1 MASEREKSPRRGMC
15 AAIVAMEGL
24 AVALAAPVMISIG
37 GVSAGLAVP
46 LGLGFFV
53 ACILVAGLLR
63 RPWAYWLGW
72 ALQVVAIGMGFLI
85 SIMFVIG
92 VIFAVLWGMADFL
105 GRKIER
111 ERAAAFAELDRII
124 AEEEASSG
132 DTASDETVS
141 DDAASGDSASRS

>member
-15 AAIVAMEGL
+15 AAIVSMEGL

-37 GVSAGLAVP
+37 GVSAGLALP

-53 ACILVAGLLR
+53 ACIVVAGLLR

-85 SIMFVIG
+85 SIMFVVG
-92 VIFAVLWGMADFL
+92 VIFAVLWGMADIL
-105 GRKIER
+105 GRKIES
-111 ERAAAFAELDRII
+111 ERAAAFEAFDRIA
-124 AEEEASSG
+124 AEESAEESAEEVAGEEA
-132 DTASDETVS
+132 EP
-141 DDAASGDSASRS
+141 R

>member
-15 AAIVAMEGL
+15 AAIISMEGL

-37 GVSAGLAVP
+37 GVSAGLALP

-53 ACILVAGLLR
+53 ACILVAGMLR

-85 SIMFVIG
+85 PIMFVVG
-92 VIFAVLWGMADFL
+92 AIFAVLWGMADIL
-105 GRKIER
+105 GRKIES
-111 ERAAAFAELDRII
+111 ERAAAFEAFDRIV
-124 AEEEASSG
+124 AEESAEESAGEEA
-132 DTASDETVS
+132 EP
-141 DDAASGDSASRS
+141 R

>member
-1 MASEREKSPRRGMC
+1 MATEREKSPRRGMC
-15 AAIVAMEGL
+15 AAIVSMEGL

-37 GVSAGLAVP
+37 GVSAALAIP

-53 ACILVAGLLR
+53 ACILVAGMLR
-63 RPWAYWLGW
+63 RPWAYGLGW

-92 VIFAVLWGMADFL
+92 AIFAVLWGLADIL

-111 ERAAAFAELDRII
+111 ERAAAFEAYDRIV
-124 AEEEASSG
+124 AEESAGGEAG
-132 DTASDETVS
+132 P
-141 DDAASGDSASRS
+141 R

>member
-15 AAIVAMEGL
+15 AAIVSMEGL

-37 GVSAGLAVP
+37 GVSAGLALP

-85 SIMFVIG
+85 SIMFVVG
-92 VIFAVLWGMADFL
+92 VIFAFLWGMADIL
-105 GRKIER
+105 GRKIES
-111 ERAAAFAELDRII
+111 ERAAAFEAFDRIA
-124 AEEEASSG
+124 AEE
-132 DTASDETVS
+132 
-141 DDAASGDSASRS
+141 DAAKVAGEEAEPR

>member
-1 MASEREKSPRRGMC
+1 MLTPMTTEREKSPRRGMC
-15 AAIVAMEGL
+15 AAIISMEGL

-37 GVSAGLAVP
+37 GVSAGLALP

-53 ACILVAGLLR
+53 ACIVVAGLLR

-85 SIMFVIG
+85 SIMFVVG
-92 VIFAVLWGMADFL
+92 VIFAVLWGLADIL

-111 ERAAAFAELDRII
+111 ERAAAFAAFDQIVAGE
-124 AEEEASSG
+124 
-132 DTASDETVS
+132 TAGETAGE
-141 DDAASGDSASRS
+141 DAGPR

>member
-15 AAIVAMEGL
+15 AAIVSMEGL
-24 AVALAAPVMISIG
+24 AVALAAPVMISVG

-53 ACILVAGLLR
+53 ACILVAGMLR

-85 SIMFVIG
+85 SIMFVVG
-92 VIFAVLWGMADFL
+92 VIFAVLWGMGDVL

-111 ERAAAFAELDRII
+111 ERAAAYAELDRII
-124 AEEEASSG
+124 AEEEDGSEEDASN
-132 DTASDETVS
+132 DTSS
-141 DDAASGDSASRS
+141 DDSTSRP

>member
-15 AAIVAMEGL
+15 AAIISMEGL

-37 GVSAGLAVP
+37 GVSAGLALP

-53 ACILVAGLLR
+53 ACILVAGMLR

-85 SIMFVIG
+85 SIMFVVG
-92 VIFAVLWGMADFL
+92 VIFAVLWGMADIL
-105 GRKIER
+105 GRKIES
-111 ERAAAFAELDRII
+111 ERAAAFEAFDRIAAQEDA
-124 AEEEASSG
+124 AEVTGEEA
-132 DTASDETVS
+132 EP
-141 DDAASGDSASRS
+141 R

>member
-15 AAIVAMEGL
+15 AAIVSMEGL
-24 AVALAAPVMISIG
+24 AVALATPVMISIG
-37 GVSAGLAVP
+37 GVSAGLALP

-85 SIMFVIG
+85 PIMFVVG
-92 VIFAVLWGMADFL
+92 VIFAILWGTADLL
-105 GRKIER
+105 GRKIES
-111 ERAAAFAELDRII
+111 ERSAAFEAFDRIVAEED
-124 AEEEASSG
+124 AEEE
-132 DTASDETVS
+132 V
-141 DDAASGDSASRS
+141 

>member
-15 AAIVAMEGL
+15 AAIVSMEGL

-37 GVSAGLAVP
+37 GVSAGLALP

-53 ACILVAGLLR
+53 ACIVVAGLLR

-85 SIMFVIG
+85 SIMFVVG
-92 VIFAVLWGMADFL
+92 VIFAVLWGMADIL

-111 ERAAAFAELDRII
+111 ERAAAFEAFDRIA
-124 AEEEASSG
+124 AEDSAE
-132 DTASDETVS
+132 
-141 DDAASGDSASRS
+141 DDAAEVAGEEAEPR

>member
-15 AAIVAMEGL
+15 AAIVSMEGL
-24 AVALAAPVMISIG
+24 AVALVAPVMISVG

-53 ACILVAGLLR
+53 ACILVAGMLR

-85 SIMFVIG
+85 SIMFVVG
-92 VIFAVLWGMADFL
+92 VIFAVLWGMGDVL

-111 ERAAAFAELDRII
+111 ERAAAYAELDRII
-124 AEEEASSG
+124 AEEEDGSEEDASN
-132 DTASDETVS
+132 DTSSV
-141 DDAASGDSASRS
+141 DSTSRP

>member
-15 AAIVAMEGL
+15 AAIVSMEGL
-24 AVALAAPVMISIG
+24 AVALASPVMISIG

-53 ACILVAGLLR
+53 ACILVAGMLR

-72 ALQVVAIGMGFLI
+72 ALQVVAIAMGFLI

-92 VIFAVLWGMADFL
+92 VIFAILWGMGDLL
-105 GRKIER
+105 GRKIDR

-124 AEEEASSG
+124 AREEAAEQG
-132 DTASDETVS
+132 AS
-141 DDAASGDSASRS
+141 DDADASDDAVSDDSASRP

>member
-15 AAIVAMEGL
+15 AAIISMEGL

-37 GVSAGLAVP
+37 GVSAGLALP

-53 ACILVAGLLR
+53 ACILVAGMLR

-85 SIMFVIG
+85 SIMFVVG
-92 VIFAVLWGMADFL
+92 VIFAVLWGMADIL
-105 GRKIER
+105 GRKIES
-111 ERAAAFAELDRII
+111 ERAAAFEAFDRIA
-124 AEEEASSG
+124 AEESAGEEA
-132 DTASDETVS
+132 EP
-141 DDAASGDSASRS
+141 R